1 MKSFII
7 RLASS
12 IASFAAAAASLP
24 PGFVRV
30 PGGAMHASCVHAHAH
45 GARLVEAQLPR
56 CAHAFLRGEDGGV
69 RGVGGA
75 HGSAWK
81 SWSQFSLGGAADSVT
96 SLSSTWA
103 VPPEPPAAG
112 RQPDITV
119 CPRALC
125 SASVGRQTL
134 APRAPQ

>member
-1 MKSFII
+1 MKNLFFI
-7 RLASS
+7 LAF
-12 IASFAAAAASLP
+12 AAVAAAAASLP

-56 CAHAFLRGEDGGV
+56 CAHAFLRGEDGGGV
-69 RGVGGA
+69 RGV
-75 HGSAWK
+75 
-81 SWSQFSLGGAADSVT
+81 GGAADSVT

-119 CPRALC
+119 CI
-125 SASVGRQTL
+125 ASVGNGFCD
-134 APRAPQ
+134 APH

>member
-12 IASFAAAAASLP
+12 IASFAAASASLP

-56 CAHAFLRGEDGGV
+56 CAHAFLRGEV

-81 SWSQFSLGGAADSVT
+81 SWSQFALGGAADSVT

-103 VPPEPPAAG
+103 VPLEPPAAG

-119 CPRALC
+119 CI
-125 SASVGRQTL
+125 ASVGNNFSSRRTNPIL
-134 APRAPQ
+134 AFLS